1 MYVYLVDAE
10 LGERGGVERVLR
22 DGDHHSGV
30 LTIHLLYQ
38 QLQHR
43 LQKTN
48 INLTSVLFKII
59 FCFWYN
65 AEFCIYFFQ
74 YKVVILYK
82 LLRRIVSKKNHTFK
96 QQ

>member
-1 MYVYLVDAE
+1 MCVYLVDAE

-38 QLQHR
+38 QLQHG

-48 INLTSVLFKII
+48 VNLTTVLFKII

-65 AEFCIYFFQ
+65 AEFLY
-74 YKVVILYK
+74 ILFS
-82 LLRRIVSKKNHTFK
+82 I
-96 QQ
+96 